1 MGCAQSS
8 PVAASPDVAKKTD
21 ISEASSAP
29 PAPASDP
36 TSPSSSFSN
45 SSSSSSS
52 SSSTSKKDS
61 EDYRIELSPQVQPLK
76 ERYTMG
82 KILGVGGF
90 GEVRLAI
97 RKTDGKHLAIK
108 KISKIKFRG
117 DKERDLMVNE
127 VKLMYRVRGCEYV
140 VELIEWAE
148 DLANFYMVVELCEGG
163 ELMTRIIEAEHFS
176 ERVAATYFQQMCLGL
191 KHVHEKLVVHRD
203 IKPENFLLD
212 SKEQHAKV
220 KLTDFGLSIGIPSP
234 DTVLDEA
241 CGSAYYIA
249 PEMFKGEYTKEADI
263 FSLGVNLFLMLSGT
277 VPFGAEAN
285 SDAQIYKAIKHD
297 PLVFGPEWENST
309 AAIKELLMGL
319 LEKDPTKRYTLV
331 QALNHPWVTGV
342 AASTSKVD
350 AKVISSLISFNR
362 NNKFKKNALN
372 LIASTFE
379 ASEVAMLREQFIKI
393 DQDNSGQINLAELRA
408 AIEKTGQKNGE
419 SINTAIANIDVDG
432 DGSISYEEFLAAVIE
447 RQLIHR
453 QNKVW
458 WAFCEYDQDSDG
470 KITVSELKKA
480 LTEQGVI
487 KEGET
492 TKETNEKVASY
503 IAEYDLNG
511 DGVIDYEEFMKMLL
525 PKDTKYKIKP
535 DS

>member
-1 MGCAQSS
+1 
-8 PVAASPDVAKKTD
+8 
-21 ISEASSAP
+21 
-29 PAPASDP
+29 
-36 TSPSSSFSN
+36 
-45 SSSSSSS
+45 
-52 SSSTSKKDS
+52 
-61 EDYRIELSPQVQPLK
+61 
-76 ERYTMG
+76 MG

-97 RKTDGKHLAIK
+97 RKSDGKQLAIK

-127 VKLMYRVRGCEYV
+127 VKLMYRVRGCEFV

-176 ERVAATYFQQMCLGL
+176 ERVAAAYFQQMCLGL
-191 KHVHEKLVVHRD
+191 KHVHENLVVHRD

-212 SKEQHAKV
+212 SKDTNAKV
-220 KLTDFGLSIGIPSP
+220 KLTDFGLSIGIPYA

-297 PLVFGPEWENST
+297 PLVFGSEWDNST

-319 LEKDPTKRYTLV
+319 LEKDPKKRYTLV

-408 AIEKTGQKNGE
+408 AIEKTGQKSGE
-419 SINTAIANIDVDG
+419 SINNAIANIDVDG

-470 KITVSELKKA
+470 KITVEELKKA
-480 LTEQGVI
+480 LTEQGVS
-487 KEGET
+487 KDGET

-535 DS
+535 DA